1 MKNFLGYRPH
11 GQRSQWYTWPDGAEL
26 RLNRWEDIPQDPGF
40 VYAPFEPS
48 EGCPIIWI
56 SSKNLVPMAPQQAE
70 IQGNA
75 QSQGGIESMSDFV
88 ERVEA
93 IKEMCSNGKFQ
104 KLVVS
109 RVVEMEKVPEIGLFD
124 RLCEQYPRAN
134 VCWFQSKISGSWVTA
149 SPELLL
155 HRRGI
160 RFETM
165 SLAGTR
171 VAGTQGNWGAKELK
185 EQHLVTAYLLDRLTR
200 LQAKEMEVFGPVTD
214 NAGNIEHLKT
224 TLLGK
229 TDGSTLEMIQAL
241 HPTPAVCGYPSKEA
255 HAFLEQQEKSFR
267 RYYSGFFGWM
277 DPMAES
283 ELFVNLRCMEVQEKK
298 CRLHVGCGIL
308 SDSDAEAEY
317 RETEM
322 KAATLGKMI

>member
-48 EGCPIIWI
+48 DSCPIIWI
-56 SSKNLVPMAPQQAE
+56 SSKSLVPMSPQQAE
-70 IQGNA
+70 VQGNDL
-75 QSQGGIESMSDFV
+75 SKGGIETMTDFV

-165 SLAGTR
+165 ALAGTR
-171 VAGTQGNWGAKELK
+171 LAG
-185 EQHLVTAYLLDRLTR
+185 
-200 LQAKEMEVFGPVTD
+200 
-214 NAGNIEHLKT
+214 
-224 TLLGK
+224 
-229 TDGSTLEMIQAL
+229 
-241 HPTPAVCGYPSKEA
+241 
-255 HAFLEQQEKSFR
+255 
-267 RYYSGFFGWM
+267 
-277 DPMAES
+277 
-283 ELFVNLRCMEVQEKK
+283 
-298 CRLHVGCGIL
+298 
-308 SDSDAEAEY
+308 
-317 RETEM
+317 
-322 KAATLGKMI
+322 